1 MTRML
6 CCLFSCVV
14 AWESAEPDIW
24 VYHPFMFTFFSIK
37 HWRNDIH
44 SFSSDYVPLIITP
57 PVIAPH
63 TQTSSSVS
71 QSKPEEMESFLC
83 HQRKLVLR
91 KQPLHSNNFMIH
103 KLEGQQVRPSVV
115 RCYGGTCVWSLS
127 DFAACL
133 WICVLS
139 VVCTLCLCLVFSFG
153 GVVFV
158 CSMFSRQEKKVRYWG
173 SILRKI
179 LPNNVS

>member
-6 CCLFSCVV
+6 WSLFPCVV

-24 VYHPFMFTFFSIK
+24 VHHPFMFMYFSIK
-37 HWRNDIH
+37 HWRNDVH

-63 TQTSSSVS
+63 AQTSSSVS

-103 KLEGQQVRPSVV
+103 KLERQQVRPCVV
-115 RCYGGTCVWSLS
+115 RCYSEMCRWCLS

-133 WICVLS
+133 WINVLFVFARCAS
-139 VVCTLCLCLVFSFG
+139 VWFSHLAELCLFAASLVA
-153 GVVFV
+153 
-158 CSMFSRQEKKVRYWG
+158 
-173 SILRKI
+173 
-179 LPNNVS
+179 

>member
-1 MTRML
+1 M
-6 CCLFSCVV
+6 CCTCKQHICKNCV
-14 AWESAEPDIW
+14 
-24 VYHPFMFTFFSIK
+24 SIK

-63 TQTSSSVS
+63 AQTSSSVS

-103 KLEGQQVRPSVV
+103 KLERQQVCPSVA
-115 RCYGGTCVWSLS
+115 RCYSETCRWSLS
-127 DFAACL
+127 DFAAL
-133 WICVLS
+133 LVDLR
-139 VVCTLCLCLVFSFG
+139 VVCVGTLCLCLVFSFG
-153 GVVFV
+153 WVVFV
-158 CSMFSRQEKKVRYWG
+158 CSMFSRPEKRWNFSFRSRCINTEVP
-173 SILRKI
+173 S
-179 LPNNVS
+179 